1 LNDESFVENGQTT
14 ENPILIAKISD
25 ENGLNLASDGLGHE
39 MVMTLDDTTKV
50 IVNQYFTSKLDDYR
64 RGEIR
69 YNFKNLSEG
78 KHQLTLKVWDTYNN
92 SAQSSLQFSVSP
104 NKNNVLN
111 NVFCYPNPFNQTTNF
126 SFEHERVGDDFNVTI
141 EIYDSYG
148 RLIKQFNENA
158 YKISSP
164 YNEISWNILQDFF
177 PIVTGNYFY
186 RIFAKSLT
194 STYQA
199 TGSGKM
205 MPVK

>member
-1 LNDESFVENGQTT
+1 MVLMINDT
-14 ENPILIAKISD
+14 AK
-25 ENGLNLASDGLGHE
+25 
-39 MVMTLDDTTKV
+39 VV
-50 IVNQYFTSKLDDYR
+50 VNQYFTSKLDDYR
-64 RGEIR
+64 SGEIR
-69 YNFKNLSEG
+69 YNLKNLPEG
-78 KHQLTLKVWDTYNN
+78 QHQLKLKVWDTYNN
-92 SAQSSLQFSVSP
+92 SAESSLKFSVRP
-104 NKNNVLN
+104 NKNNTLI
-111 NVFCYPNPFNQTTNF
+111 NVFCYPNPFNQSTNF
-126 SFEHERVGDDFNVTI
+126 SFEHERIGDDFNIAI

-164 YNEISWNILQDFF
+164 YDKILWNISEDSV

-205 MPVK
+205 MSVK